1 MSVYK
6 KLQQARMLLQNTKL
20 SKSGKNK
27 FAGYEYFELGDF
39 LPAIQKICNDVG
51 LCGVVSF
58 NHEMAFLQITDVE
71 DGTSIMFTSPM
82 SSASLKGCH
91 DVQNLGAVQTYLRRY
106 LWTNAFEIVEHDAL
120 DATTGAVEPVK
131 KASVTSV
138 TPAPKSETIN
148 VPVGSAT
155 VTVTSKPAAK
165 PITGQAGE
173 WQIVAPGKPEGD
185 VQDWLDLIKITAH
198 QLLDLTENEEDVMLI
213 FKKNKVLFDT
223 VKATDATFFKEMM
236 GKFTEKKN
244 QFTKEEA

>member
-6 KLQQARMLLQNTKL
+6 KLQQARMLLQGTKL
-20 SKSGKNK
+20 TKSGKNK

-39 LPAIQKICNDVG
+39 LPAIQKICHDVG

-58 NHEMAFLQITDVE
+58 NQDMAFLQINDVE

-82 SSASLKGCH
+82 SSAALKGCH

-120 DATTGAVEPVK
+120 DATTGAVEVAK
-131 KASVTSV
+131 KPAVTSV
-138 TPAPKSETIN
+138 TPEPK
-148 VPVGSAT
+148 
-155 VTVTSKPAAK
+155 KPDPK
-165 PITGQAGE
+165 PITGEKGE
-173 WQIVAPGKPEGD
+173 WQIIAPGKPGEN
-185 VQDWLDLIKITAH
+185 VEDWLDLIKTASH
-198 QLLDLTENEEDVMLI
+198 KLLDLTENEEDVMLI

-236 GKFTEKKN
+236 GKFTAKKN
-244 QFTKEEA
+244 EFTKEEA

>member
-20 SKSGKNK
+20 TKSGKNK

-58 NHEMAFLQITDVE
+58 NQDMAFLQINDVE

-120 DATTGAVEPVK
+120 DATTGAVEVKPVAK
-131 KASVTSV
+131 VEPKPMPK
-138 TPAPKSETIN
+138 PAPKIE
-148 VPVGSAT
+148 
-155 VTVTSKPAAK
+155 
-165 PITGQAGE
+165 GQKGE
-173 WQIVAPGKPEGD
+173 WQIVAPAKPSEN
-185 VQDWLDLIKITAH
+185 VEDWLDLIKITSH

-223 VKATDATFFKEMM
+223 VKATDANFFKEMM
-236 GKFTEKKN
+236 SKFTAKKN
-244 QFTKEEA
+244 EFTKEEA